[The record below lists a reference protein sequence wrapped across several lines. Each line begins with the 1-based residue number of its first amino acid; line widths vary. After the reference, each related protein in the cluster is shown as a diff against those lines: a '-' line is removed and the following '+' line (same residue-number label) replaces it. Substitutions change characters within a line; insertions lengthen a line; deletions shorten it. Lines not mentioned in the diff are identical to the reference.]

1 MDEPQEPVEAVQNSI
16 QGIYLESSPKIE
28 MNAKRSMLNLL
39 MLAFLDYLVITRSVG
54 SFNRFESSMMVD
66 KLINLITIT
75 AHVSHSFRVS

>member
-39 MLAFLDYLVITRSVG
+39 MLAFLHYLVITRSVG
-54 SFNRFESSMMVD
+54 GLN
-66 KLINLITIT
+66 
-75 AHVSHSFRVS
+75 